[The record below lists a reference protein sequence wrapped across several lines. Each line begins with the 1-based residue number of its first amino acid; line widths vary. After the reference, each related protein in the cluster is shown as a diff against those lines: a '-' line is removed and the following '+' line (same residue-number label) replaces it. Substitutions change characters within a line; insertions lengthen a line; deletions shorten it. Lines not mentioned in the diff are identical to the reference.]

1 MASTLQMYLAGLALI
16 VNTFTIAL
24 MYFLGNVIMAPIL
37 TGLGKFI
44 TGPQAIPMYDISFII
59 AAIWAI
65 LLIMEIIIIVSFFV
79 VVGRRVTV
87 EDYYE

>member
-1 MASTLQMYLAGLALI
+1 
-16 VNTFTIAL
+16 
-24 MYFLGNVIMAPIL
+24 
-37 TGLGKFI
+37 
-44 TGPQAIPMYDISFII
+44 MYDMSFII
-59 AAIWAI
+59 PAIWAI